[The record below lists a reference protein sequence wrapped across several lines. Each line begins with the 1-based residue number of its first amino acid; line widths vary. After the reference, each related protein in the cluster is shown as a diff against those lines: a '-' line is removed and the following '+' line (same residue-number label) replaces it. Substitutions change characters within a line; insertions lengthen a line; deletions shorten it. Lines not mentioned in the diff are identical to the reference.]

1 MDATKKSKVIIV
13 SFLAGAVLLAII
25 SYFGM
30 ASMGKEHMVT
40 IQNVIKENGGVVNAG
55 GVTAVPLEE
64 SPFTNGGKGNTI
76 YRIYYTK
83 DGQTLTAWYR
93 ADNESSIKKE
103 PEAWILP

>member
-13 SFLAGAVLLAII
+13 SFLSAAVLLGILA
-25 SYFGM
+25 YFGM
-30 ASMGKEHMVT
+30 ASLGQEHMAT
-40 IQNVIKENGGVVNAG
+40 IHSVIKEKGGVVTTG

-64 SPFTNGGKGNTI
+64 SPFTNSGKGNTI
-76 YRIYYTK
+76 YRILYTK

-93 ADNESSIKKE
+93 SDNNSSIKKE